1 MAFIIKDR
9 VKEGTT
15 STGTGAISLSGASA
29 TFEPFNSYMTN
40 GDTTYYAVV
49 HTESGVDEWEVG
61 LGAWN
66 TGNTITRTTVLAGSN
81 GTSAVNFSAGAKDVF
96 MTYPAAHAAL
106 AGDDVDFANITVS
119 GTVDGRDVA
128 TDGTKLDTVEQNAD
142 VTDAINVAA
151 AGALMRSGGTM
162 TGALILNADPSA
174 ALGAATKEYVDTIA
188 SAGIHYHAPVRAEH
202 PSNLNATYNNG
213 SSGVGATLT
222 NAGTNAALV
231 LDSVSMVLNDRVLVA
246 NQTTQTQNGVY
257 TVTTVGDGST
267 AWVLTRSTDTDT
279 AAPSDPDAFGKG
291 DAFFIKEGATN
302 AGHLDVLST
311 AGTIVFGTTN
321 IVFSEVAETTVYS
334 GGTGIT
340 LTGTTFSIGQDVGTT
355 SNVTFNQVTAAI
367 IGNVTGNVTG
377 DLTGNAATATALA
390 TARTVQLSGDVTGS
404 ATFDG
409 SANINITAAVQDDS
423 HAHVISNVDGLQ
435 TALDAKVPTSRT
447 LTAGNGLTG
456 GGDLTANR
464 TFTVGGGTGITVNA
478 NDIAI
483 DSSYTGFDSRYV
495 NVTGDTMTDPLHVQT
510 ASAGTVTAST
520 QADDLIVENSTEG
533 GMTIITPD
541 NQSAR
546 IRFTSPSTNND
557 VGGATIFYRQNINK
571 MNIGTGVAG
580 GKLSLQSGAANETML
595 LDGSG
600 RVGIG
605 TASPTDY
612 DGEADN
618 LVVASS
624 GHTGITIASTGS
636 NQRTNLYFSDGTVGS
651 AAYVG
656 GFSYDHSND
665 SLLVR
670 TAATPRMT
678 IDGSGVVEIP
688 NSGAFRASSSN
699 ATKFVRMYAGGG
711 TGKWDIYG
719 NGANLRISDNMNAGV
734 LAVDT
739 GATFGGGVT
748 IDSGNGDQLLL
759 DNAGERFTQISF
771 SNNGSQ
777 EAAIWY
783 DATDNYLVAH
793 ANAGDGFKVQTG
805 GSNDRLTID
814 SSGNLTT
821 NGTTLKS
828 NSNAHNN
835 FKLQASSTS
844 TDVGLSHFCG
854 NGSHGYQ
861 LYASGTSYGF
871 LDGNWAQW
879 DIQKVKNG
887 QFKVDEGSGLQ
898 RVFNDAY
905 HPNADKWT
913 TARTLSLSGDASGSV
928 SWDGSAN
935 ASLSV
940 TVANDSHSHKIIK
953 TSGNYVWSNS
963 TTAGNYPTIDGSP
976 GIQTSFVRSADGWPD
991 YGSVLHVG
999 ARGGSDAGGD
1009 FQLYCGHGSGNGGN
1023 YLRVRNADNSA
1034 SPTDSWTAWRTVW
1047 DSGNDGSGSG
1057 LDADTVDGIQGAT
1070 LRDGSYSNN
1079 YYVNALYHDEWVRNH
1094 TNNNGHYWDTT
1105 GWHLY
1110 PKDVDDFYVRAGAGG
1125 SSCALAMTVG
1135 NETARG
1141 YVYANTSNEVGFL
1154 NSSRSWSLKV
1164 DNSGNVTPTG
1174 TVDGRDVAADGT
1186 KLDTIATN
1194 ANNYSFPYT
1203 VSASASNSTVVQR
1216 HSSGYIFANYF
1227 NTTPNTVTS
1236 GVTQICVETGND
1248 GYIRHGTA
1256 AAVRSFLNVADGA
1269 NNYSLP
1275 ASPTVTDLYVGSGIY
1290 HNGDTNTNMTFGTD
1304 IITIAAGG
1312 SAEITINTTGV
1323 RLGDTGN
1330 GYFQPVSGS
1339 YGSIQID
1346 GGAHNGWE
1354 GYSIGGRIVFM
1365 HDNGNT
1371 SGIYNDVDDEW
1382 QFWCTRNGGARMYY
1396 NGSSKIETT
1405 NTGVTVSGD
1414 VNSTSDIRY
1423 KKNIETIDSA
1433 LEKVQSLRGVTFDWD
1448 NDAFTEDENTKK
1460 PNFTARATGVIAQ
1473 DVEKVLPE
1481 AVRENEDGFKNVAYG
1496 NMVGLLIEAIK
1507 EQQTQ
1512 IDELKVQLNG

>member
-1 MAFIIKDR
+1 M
-9 VKEGTT
+9 
-15 STGTGAISLSGASA
+15 
-29 TFEPFNSYMTN
+29 
-40 GDTTYYAVV
+40 
-49 HTESGVDEWEVG
+49 
-61 LGAWN
+61 
-66 TGNTITRTTVLAGSN
+66 TGNLTLTPSG
-81 GTSAVNFSAGAKDVF
+81 F
-96 MTYPAAHAAL
+96 
-106 AGDDVDFANITVS
+106 VS
-119 GTVDGRDVA
+119 GTQ
-128 TDGTKLDTVEQNAD
+128 T
-142 VTDAINVAA
+142 
-151 AGALMRSGGTM
+151 
-162 TGALILNADPSA
+162 
-174 ALGAATKEYVDTIA
+174 LGV
-188 SAGIHYHAPVRAEH
+188 
-202 PSNLNATYNNG
+202 
-213 SSGVGATLT
+213 
-222 NAGTNAALV
+222 
-231 LDSVSMVLNDRVLVA
+231 
-246 NQTTQTQNGVY
+246 
-257 TVTTVGDGST
+257 
-267 AWVLTRSTDTDT
+267 
-279 AAPSDPDAFGKG
+279 
-291 DAFFIKEGATN
+291 
-302 AGHLDVLST
+302 
-311 AGTIVFGTTN
+311 
-321 IVFSEVAETTVYS
+321 
-334 GGTGIT
+334 
-340 LTGTTFSIGQDVGTT
+340 
-355 SNVTFNQVTAAI
+355 
-367 IGNVTGNVTG
+367 
-377 DLTGNAATATALA
+377 
-390 TARTVQLSGDVTGS
+390 
-404 ATFDG
+404 
-409 SANINITAAVQDDS
+409 INIS
-423 HAHVISNVDGLQ
+423 
-435 TALDAKVPTSRT
+435 
-447 LTAGNGLTG
+447 
-456 GGDLTANR
+456 
-464 TFTVGGGTGITVNA
+464 
-478 NDIAI
+478 
-483 DSSYTGFDSRYV
+483 
-495 NVTGDTMTDPLHVQT
+495 
-510 ASAGTVTAST
+510 SAGTGETRAIDIDGQWASGESKS
-520 QADDLIVENSTEG
+520 ISFIHGSNSS
-533 GMTIITPD
+533 
-541 NQSAR
+541 N
-546 IRFTSPSTNND
+546 F
-557 VGGATIFYRQNINK
+557 VGQIN
-571 MNIGTGVAG
+571 MLHNGTGSSLRF
-580 GKLSLQSGAANETML
+580 GKLYHGA
-595 LDGSG
+595 DS
-600 RVGIG
+600 
-605 TASPTDY
+605 TAYPMTLTSTSTTT
-612 DGEADN
+612 AD
-618 LVVASS
+618 L
-624 GHTGITIASTGS
+624 TI
-636 NQRTNLYFSDGTVGS
+636 N
-651 AAYVG
+651 
-656 GFSYDHSND
+656 
-665 SLLVR
+665 
-670 TAATPRMT
+670 
-678 IDGSGVVEIP
+678 
-688 NSGAFRASSSN
+688 
-699 ATKFVRMYAGGG
+699 
-711 TGKWDIYG
+711 
-719 NGANLRISDNMNAGV
+719 
-734 LAVDT
+734 
-739 GATFGGGVT
+739 GGVT

-905 HPNADKWT
+905 HPNADAWT
-913 TARTLSLSGDASGSV
+913 IARTLSLSGDASGSV